1 MSVRKQDTEP
11 STSLEGK
18 GMMKPGVIGKMGV
31 ACGCNQQ
38 ALNVRGVSG

>member
-1 MSVRKQDTEP
+1 MSIRKQDPEL

-18 GMMKPGVIGKMGV
+18 EMMKLGVIGEMGV

-38 ALNVRGVSG
+38 ALNV